1 MSVLTQCIHH
11 SLYRVSHS
19 GEKNL
24 FSGLFIA
31 ETRGVLP
38 IAWIAVEKGEHCDL
52 FTDGL
57 ELRGNR
63 VSHQAAKGP
72 AEEAVRSD
80 RLNFANKA
88 QIIYNHIL
96 NTTREDFWLSKIAR
110 L

>member
-1 MSVLTQCIHH
+1 MTVLTQGIHH
-11 SLYRVSHS
+11 SLYWVSHS

-52 FTDGL
+52 FSDGL

-72 AEEAVRSD
+72 TEEVVRSD
-80 RLNFANKA
+80 GLNLANEA
-88 QIIYNHIL
+88 QVILDHIL
-96 NTTREDFWLSKIAR
+96 DSTRKDVWLTKIAR

>member
-1 MSVLTQCIHH
+1 MSVLTQGVHH
-11 SLYRVSHS
+11 ILYRIGHS
-19 GEKNL
+19 CEKNF
-24 FSGLFIA
+24 FSGLFVVEA
-31 ETRGVLP
+31 RGFLP
-38 IAWIAVEKGEHCDL
+38 IAWIAVEKGEHRDL

-57 ELRGNR
+57 EVRGNR
-63 VSHQAAKGP
+63 VSHQATKGP
-72 AEEAVRSD
+72 AEEVVRSD